1 MPYRRLCGFYFCYFA
16 AVGALIPYLAL
27 YLQSISFTPVQIGA
41 LMALLA
47 VSRIIAPNL
56 WSWVSDLRRQ
66 RMRLVRL
73 TTLAATIAFAGT
85 LMDTGFGWMAAVV
98 LLFAFFWDACLPQ
111 MEAAT
116 LNHLRGQR
124 PQYARIRLWGSV
136 GFILTAVGMG
146 IVLERAGTWWLLPS
160 MLVLLASVCLATLLV
175 PEAPREPVVAAAG
188 PSLPRLFLQ
197 TPVLGFLAACLLMH
211 ASHGPYY
218 TFYSIYLEESGYT
231 RDMIGMLWAFGVLC
245 EIGVFLLMPRLHARI
260 NLQRILLLSFA
271 VAVARWLLIGHF
283 PQRLAVL
290 LLAQVLHGAT
300 FGAYHAAAIE
310 LVYRFF
316 VGRYQV
322 RGQAIYGSVGFGL
335 GGTVG
340 SLYSGFAWAR
350 LGSTHTFEL
359 AALLAGLAFLLAWV
373 ALRPGVGIADSGS
386 ARAK

>member
-27 YLQSISFTPVQIGA
+27 YLQSLGFTPVQIGA

-56 WSWVSDLRRQ
+56 WSWLSDLRRQ

-73 TTLAATIAFAGT
+73 TMLAATIAFAGT
-85 LMDTGFGWMAAVV
+85 LMGTSFAWMATVI
-98 LLFAFFWDACLPQ
+98 LLFALFWDACLPQ

-124 PQYARIRLWGSV
+124 PRYARIRLWGSV

-146 IVLERAGTWWLLPS
+146 MVLDRAGTWWLLPS
-160 MLVLLASVCLATLLV
+160 MLVLLAGVCLATLLV
-175 PEAPREPVVAAAG
+175 PEAPRAPTAAAAG
-188 PSLPRLFLQ
+188 PSLPKLFLQ
-197 TPVLGFLAACLLMH
+197 APVLGFLAACLLMH

-218 TFYSIYLEESGYT
+218 TFYSIYLEQFEYSRG
-231 RDMIGMLWAFGVLC
+231 MIGMLWAFGVLC
-245 EIGVFLLMPRLHARI
+245 EIGVFLLMPRMHARVD
-260 NLQRILLLSFA
+260 LQRILLISFA
-271 VAVARWLLIGHF
+271 AAAARWLLIGHF
-283 PQRLAVL
+283 PQHLEVL

-310 LVYRFF
+310 LVHRLF

-322 RGQAIYGSVGFGL
+322 RGQAIYSSIGFGL

-340 SLYSGFAWAR
+340 GLYSGLSWAR
-350 LGSTHTFEL
+350 LGPTHTFEL
-359 AALLAGLAFLLAWV
+359 AALLAALAFLLIYV
-373 ALRPGVGIADSGS
+373 ALRPGAGIDDSES